1 MGSLN
6 KVQLIGNL
14 GKDPEVRAIPSGAK
28 VANFSIATTESYN
41 DKNTGQKVEKTEWH
55 NIVMWRGLA
64 EVAEKYL
71 RKGTQV
77 YVEGRLQ
84 TRSWDDQ
91 NGQKKYMTEVVVDNM
106 VMLGR
111 PGASRD
117 GGSQGG
123 EGFRA
128 EPSYS
133 NAPRSQGRSE
143 GGQGGYGGNSG
154 GGNQGGGYSGG
165 NGGGNSMPPP
175 AEDDLPF

>member
-6 KVQLIGNL
+6 KVMLIGNL
-14 GKDPEVRAIPSGAK
+14 GKDPEVRAIPSGVK

-41 DKNTGQKVEKTEWH
+41 DKNTGQKVDKTEWH

-71 RKGTQV
+71 RKGSQV

-91 NGQKKYMTEVVVDNM
+91 NGQKRYTTEVVADNM

-111 PGASRD
+111 PAGNRE
-117 GGSQGG
+117 GGD
-123 EGFRA
+123 GFRGGDSYRS
-128 EPSYS
+128 EPAMS
-133 NAPRSQGRSE
+133 APRSQGRPE
-143 GGQGGYGGNSG
+143 GGYGGNSG
-154 GGNQGGGYSGG
+154 GNS
-165 NGGGNSMPPP
+165 SMPPP

>member
-6 KVQLIGNL
+6 KATLIGNL

-28 VANFSIATTESYN
+28 VANFSIATTESY
-41 DKNTGQKVEKTEWH
+41 TGKDGNKVDKTEWH

-71 RKGTQV
+71 RKGSQV
-77 YVEGRLQ
+77 YIEGRLQ

-91 NGQKKYMTEVVVDNM
+91 NGQKRYTTEIVADNM

-111 PGASRD
+111 PTGGGGGAPRE
-117 GGSQGG
+117 GGD
-123 EGFRA
+123 
-128 EPSYS
+128 SYS
-133 NAPRSQGRSE
+133 QQREAPAMPSRSS
-143 GGQGGYGGNSG
+143 GGAPGYGG
-154 GGNQGGGYSGG
+154 GGGYSAPS
-165 NGGGNSMPPP
+165 SMPPQ